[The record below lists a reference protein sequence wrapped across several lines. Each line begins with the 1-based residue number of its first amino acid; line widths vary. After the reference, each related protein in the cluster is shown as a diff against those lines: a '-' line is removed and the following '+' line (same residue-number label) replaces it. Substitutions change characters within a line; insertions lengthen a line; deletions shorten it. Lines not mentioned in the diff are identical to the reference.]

1 MSMMR
6 ERVRQWWKKTADAR
20 FGGQPET
27 MSDRWQM
34 ILATAE
40 RVGTVGK
47 SVVRSHIDLRGCRRG
62 RWVTVEGRAILQCK
76 GKLEIGDRCKMIGFP
91 APIHISVGR
100 KGALSIGA
108 DAILSTGVRIS
119 ASQSVRI
126 ERSCWIGDDVII
138 MDTDHHRADDRD
150 AEPKIAEVVI
160 DEGAWLA
167 SRVIVLKGV
176 RVGRG
181 AVVAAGAV
189 VTKDVPE
196 YTLAAGVPAQVV
208 RQLDTK
214 ARSPVSE
221 DALEGKPFSV
231 PADPYDVEPAD
242 RLPDVA

>member
-6 ERVRQWWKKTADAR
+6 KRVGQWWDKTADAR
-20 FGGQPET
+20 FGGPPQS

-34 ILATAE
+34 LLAVAE
-40 RVGTVGK
+40 RVSVVGK
-47 SVVRSHIDLRGCRRG
+47 ALARSHIDLRGCRRG

-76 GKLEIGDRCKMIGFP
+76 GELDIGDRCKMIGYP
-91 APIHISVGR
+91 APVHISVGR
-100 KGALSIGA
+100 KGTLSIGA
-108 DAILSTGVRIS
+108 DALLSTGVRIS
-119 ASQSVRI
+119 ASRSVTI
-126 ERSCWIGDDVII
+126 GRSCWIGDDVII
-138 MDTDHHRADDRD
+138 MDTDHHGADDRN
-150 AEPKIAEVVI
+150 AEPKIAAVVI

-176 RVGRG
+176 RIGRG
-181 AVVAAGAV
+181 AVIAAGAV
-189 VTKDVPE
+189 VTKDIPE

-214 ARSPVSE
+214 ARSPESE
-221 DALEGKPFSV
+221 DALEGNTFSL